1 MFLAP
6 QTAEEYEKRLNFYI
20 MYFEAC
26 HSRGSE
32 VVSKRADLAKEFGY
46 EVKRTEVSELKSI
59 RKPESLFWWP
69 GAKVVAASKRNIHP
83 FVVEEIK
90 PTQVAK
96 PTQPAKPPE
105 PTKPVLF
112 TKPVVAETPKAD
124 EPRPVVEAA
133 KPEEVKPVAAPAKQ
147 DEPKHVVEAAGSEEP
162 KAVEAGKP
170 EEPKPVLEAAKP
182 EKPKIERRS
191 RVQNTRRRPP
201 ERQFQNR
208 YADRPYQEERR
219 RDAFESPL
227 GDDDRYY
234 RPPPRRYG
242 ETIVERRRYRR
253 EADAERPYY
262 NAAPIE
268 PMRRG
273 PPPFWSFDSW

>member
-1 MFLAP
+1 
-6 QTAEEYEKRLNFYI
+6 

-26 HSRGSE
+26 HSRGNE
-32 VVSKRADLAKEFGY
+32 AASKRADLAKELGY
-46 EVKRTEVSELKSI
+46 EVKRTQVSELKSI

-133 KPEEVKPVAAPAKQ
+133 KPDEVKPDA
-147 DEPKHVVEAAGSEEP
+147 EAAKRDHVAGAAISEEP
-162 KAVEAGKP
+162 KTLEAAKP

-182 EKPKIERRS
+182 EKPKIDRRS
-191 RVQNTRRRPP
+191 RVQSTRRRPP
-201 ERQFQNR
+201 QRQFQNH
-208 YADRPYQEERR
+208 YADRLYLEERR

-227 GDDDRYY
+227 GDDDGNY

-253 EADAERPYY
+253 EADAERRHYY
-262 NAAPIE
+262 AAPIE